1 MADYY
6 EILGVPND
14 ADADEIKK
22 AYRKLA
28 MEYHPDRNQGSA
40 EAESRFKELSE
51 AYEVLKDPQLRT
63 AYDRFGKEGMRGAAG
78 SPFQGGFDL
87 HDAIEIFMRDFGGG
101 SGFEELF
108 GGRRRDATRR
118 RKATGESLRV
128 RVPVTL
134 GEVLEGVTRKIR
146 IAVLNPCSNC
156 DGSGSADKT
165 EPAPCATCGGL
176 GEERVAQRSVFGQF
190 VSVATC
196 RTCGGEGRVVRDPCP
211 TCHGEGR
218 TRGES
223 EIEVR
228 IPPGVTSENFI
239 TLRGRGNAGPRGG
252 PRGDIV
258 VLLDVQEDPRFLRE
272 GSHLVS
278 DLAITAAQAALGIEI
293 EVPTVDGKATAK
305 IPAGIQSGRALRL
318 RGCGLPDL
326 NSGARGDLI
335 VRVRV
340 WTPTRLNSEQREL
353 YERLRDVEDEA
364 PDRVEESRDGP
375 KGFWTRVKEAF
386 SPG

>member
-1 MADYY
+1 
-6 EILGVPND
+6 
-14 ADADEIKK
+14 
-22 AYRKLA
+22 
-28 MEYHPDRNQGSA
+28 
-40 EAESRFKELSE
+40 
-51 AYEVLKDPQLRT
+51 
-63 AYDRFGKEGMRGAAG
+63 
-78 SPFQGGFDL
+78 
-87 HDAIEIFMRDFGGG
+87 
-101 SGFEELF
+101 
-108 GGRRRDATRR
+108 
-118 RKATGESLRV
+118 
-128 RVPVTL
+128 
-134 GEVLEGVTRKIR
+134 
-146 IAVLNPCSNC
+146 
-156 DGSGSADKT
+156 
-165 EPAPCATCGGL
+165 
-176 GEERVAQRSVFGQF
+176 
-190 VSVATC
+190 
-196 RTCGGEGRVVRDPCP
+196 
-211 TCHGEGR
+211 
-218 TRGES
+218 
-223 EIEVR
+223 
-228 IPPGVTSENFI
+228 
-239 TLRGRGNAGPRGG
+239 
-252 PRGDIV
+252 V

-318 RGCGLPDL
+318 RGYGLPDL